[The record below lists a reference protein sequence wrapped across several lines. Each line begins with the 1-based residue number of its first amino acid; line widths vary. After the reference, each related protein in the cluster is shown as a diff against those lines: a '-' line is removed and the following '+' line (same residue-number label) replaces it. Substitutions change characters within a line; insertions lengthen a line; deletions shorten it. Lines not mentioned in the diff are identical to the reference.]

1 MMWKKTSF
9 RVIFLLILV
18 AGISALHY
26 TTTTHH
32 SHLHDVY
39 RRLYYI
45 PIILGG
51 IWFGVRGGLG
61 TSLFISIAYLPHVL
75 MQWGHLP
82 WTAPERYLEIMMYN
96 VIGAVTGILMAKE
109 HAQRL
114 RAEAAALQLQ
124 ESYDQ
129 LRQQAD
135 LILEIEEQLRQADRL
150 TTLGELSAGLAH
162 EIRNPLGSIRGT
174 AEILQGAFST
184 EDRYHEFT
192 TILIKEVDRLN
203 QVLENYLR
211 YARPDV
217 TEQQQFVLAPILDEV
232 LQLTTVKARKNQI
245 NVDVDIDVTN
255 PIAGDASQ
263 YKQAFLNLI
272 LNALQAME
280 AVGEGG
286 CLSILATTDD
296 NKAVVRFCDTGPG
309 LSEEQRQKIFQPFYT
324 TRSQGTGLGLAIT
337 ERIVH
342 NHGGIIQVESLPKQ
356 GCCFELRLPLADLTA
371 REEIIHG

>member
-1 MMWKKTSF
+1 MVWKKTSF
-9 RVIFLLILV
+9 RVILLLILV
-18 AGISALHY
+18 VGISSLHY
-26 TTTTHH
+26 TTMTHH

-45 PIILGG
+45 PIVLGG
-51 IWFGVRGGLG
+51 VWFGVRGGLG
-61 TSLFISIAYLPHVL
+61 TSVFISIAYLPHVL

-96 VIGAVTGILMAKE
+96 VIGALTGTLMAKE

-114 RAEAAALQLQ
+114 RAEETAVQLQ

-192 TILIKEVDRLN
+192 TILINEVDRLN

-211 YARPDV
+211 YARPDSM
-217 TEQQQFVLAPILDEV
+217 EKQQFSLAPILDDV
-232 LQLTTVKARKNQI
+232 VQLTAVKARKNRVA
-245 NVDVDIDVTN
+245 VDVDVDVAN
-255 PIAGDASQ
+255 SVAGDASQ

-272 LNALQAME
+272 LNALQAM
-280 AVGEGG
+280 GEGG
-286 CLSILATTDD
+286 CLSILATTDE
-296 NKAVVRFCDTGPG
+296 NRAVVRFCDTGPG
-309 LSEEQRQKIFQPFYT
+309 LTEEQRQKIFKPFYT
-324 TRSQGTGLGLAIT
+324 TRSKGTGLGLAIT

-342 NHGGIIQVESLPKQ
+342 NHGGSIMVESLPKQ
-356 GCCFELRLPLADLTA
+356 GCCFELRLPLADLTPTQ
-371 REEIIHG
+371 ENDHV

>member
-9 RVIFLLILV
+9 RVILLLILV
-18 AGISALHY
+18 VGISSLHY
-26 TTTTHH
+26 TTMTHH

-61 TSLFISIAYLPHVL
+61 TSVFISIAYLPHVL

-96 VIGAVTGILMAKE
+96 VIGALTGTLMAKE

-114 RAEAAALQLQ
+114 RAEETAVQLQ

-192 TILIKEVDRLN
+192 TILINEVDRLN

-211 YARPDV
+211 YARPDSM
-217 TEQQQFVLAPILDEV
+217 EKQQFSLAPILDDV
-232 LQLTTVKARKNQI
+232 VQLTAVKARKNQVA
-245 NVDVDIDVTN
+245 VDVDVDVAN
-255 PIAGDASQ
+255 PVAGDASQ

-272 LNALQAME
+272 LNALQAM
-280 AVGEGG
+280 GEGG
-286 CLSILATTDD
+286 CLSILATTDE
-296 NKAVVRFCDTGPG
+296 NRAVVRFCDTGPG
-309 LSEEQRQKIFQPFYT
+309 LTEEQRQKIFKPFYT
-324 TRSQGTGLGLAIT
+324 TRSKGTGLGLAIT

-342 NHGGIIQVESLPKQ
+342 NHGGSIMVESLPKQ
-356 GCCFELRLPLADLTA
+356 GCCFELRLLLADLTPTQ
-371 REEIIHG
+371 ENDHV

>member
-1 MMWKKTSF
+1 MVWKKTSF
-9 RVIFLLILV
+9 RMLLLLLLV
-18 AGISALHY
+18 AGISSLHY

-51 IWFGVRGGLG
+51 VWFGVRGGLG
-61 TSLFISIAYLPHVL
+61 TSVFISIAYLPHVL

-96 VIGAVTGILMAKE
+96 VIGALTGTLMAKE

-114 RAEAAALQLQ
+114 RAEETAVQLQ

-174 AEILQGAFST
+174 AEILQGAFNT

-192 TILIKEVDRLN
+192 TILINEVDRLN

-211 YARPDV
+211 YARPDSM
-217 TEQQQFVLAPILDEV
+217 EKQQFSLAPILDDV
-232 LQLTTVKARKNQI
+232 VQLTAVKARKNQVA
-245 NVDVDIDVTN
+245 VDVDVDVAN
-255 PIAGDASQ
+255 PVAGDASQ

-272 LNALQAME
+272 LNALQAM
-280 AVGEGG
+280 GEGG
-286 CLSILATTDD
+286 CLSILATTDE
-296 NKAVVRFCDTGPG
+296 NRAVVRFCDTGPG
-309 LSEEQRQKIFQPFYT
+309 LTEEQRQKIFKPFYT
-324 TRSQGTGLGLAIT
+324 TRSKGTGLGLAIT

-342 NHGGIIQVESLPKQ
+342 NHGGSIMVESLPKQ
-356 GCCFELRLPLADLTA
+356 GCCFELRLPLADLTPTQ
-371 REEIIHG
+371 ENDHV

>member
-9 RVIFLLILV
+9 RVILLLILV
-18 AGISALHY
+18 VGISSLHY
-26 TTTTHH
+26 TTMTHH

-61 TSLFISIAYLPHVL
+61 TSVFISIAYLPHVL

-96 VIGAVTGILMAKE
+96 VIGALTGTLMAKE

-114 RAEAAALQLQ
+114 RAEETAVQLQ

-174 AEILQGAFST
+174 AEILQGAFNT

-192 TILIKEVDRLN
+192 TILINEVDRLN

-211 YARPDV
+211 YARPDSM
-217 TEQQQFVLAPILDEV
+217 EKQQFSLAPILDDV
-232 LQLTTVKARKNQI
+232 VQLTAVKARKNRVA
-245 NVDVDIDVTN
+245 VDVDVDVAN
-255 PIAGDASQ
+255 SVAGDASQ

-272 LNALQAME
+272 LNALQAM
-280 AVGEGG
+280 GEGG
-286 CLSILATTDD
+286 CLSILATTDE
-296 NKAVVRFCDTGPG
+296 NRAVVRFCDTGPG
-309 LSEEQRQKIFQPFYT
+309 LTEEQRQKIFKPFYT
-324 TRSQGTGLGLAIT
+324 TRSKGTGLGLAIT

-342 NHGGIIQVESLPKQ
+342 NHGGSIMVESLPKQ
-356 GCCFELRLPLADLTA
+356 GCCFELRLPLADLTPTQ
-371 REEIIHG
+371 ENDHV

>member
-9 RVIFLLILV
+9 RVILLLILV
-18 AGISALHY
+18 AGISELHY

-114 RAEAAALQLQ
+114 RAEAAAVQLQ

-135 LILEIEEQLRQADRL
+135 LILEIEDQLRQADRL

-174 AEILQGAFST
+174 AEILQGAFNA

-192 TILIKEVDRLN
+192 TILINEVDRLN

-211 YARPDV
+211 YARPDSM
-217 TEQQQFVLAPILDEV
+217 EKQQFSLAPILDDV
-232 LQLTTVKARKNQI
+232 VQLTAVKARKNQVA
-245 NVDVDIDVTN
+245 VDVDVDVAN
-255 PIAGDASQ
+255 PVAGDASQ

-272 LNALQAME
+272 LNALQAM
-280 AVGEGG
+280 GEGG
-286 CLSILATTDD
+286 CLSILATTDE
-296 NKAVVRFCDTGPG
+296 NRAVVRFCDTGPG
-309 LSEEQRQKIFQPFYT
+309 LTEEQRQKIFKPFYT
-324 TRSQGTGLGLAIT
+324 TRSKGTGLGLAIT

-342 NHGGIIQVESLPKQ
+342 NHGGSIMVESLPKQ
-356 GCCFELRLPLADLTA
+356 GCCFELRLPLADLTPDTG
-371 REEIIHG
+371 E